1 MGFRG
6 KKTVVDVDPASNIQK
21 KIHRAK
27 RFGVSLQLTEEEK
40 RNSLKERSFSIC
52 VFFLIIELVFSFR
65 LFAKKLLDV
74 NYYLSSNIGEVEFVH
89 G

>member
-1 MGFRG
+1 M
-6 KKTVVDVDPASNIQK
+6 DPASNIQK

-27 RFGVSLQLTEEEK
+27 RFGVSLQLTKEEK
-40 RNSLKERSFSIC
+40 RNSRKEMSFSIC
-52 VFFLIIELVFSFR
+52 VFFLIIELVFSFCS
-65 LFAKKLLDV
+65 FAKKLLDV